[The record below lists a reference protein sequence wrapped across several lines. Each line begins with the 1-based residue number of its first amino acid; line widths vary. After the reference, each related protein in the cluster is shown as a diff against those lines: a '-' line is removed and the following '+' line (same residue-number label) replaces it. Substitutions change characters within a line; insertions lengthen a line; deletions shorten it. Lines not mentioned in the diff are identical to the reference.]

1 MQCESRRDESQ
12 QDEARR
18 GPGQRGPIKEVV
30 TTDTFRLRSRL
41 TALDVECQG
50 SNGLL
55 LARGTGAWLLAALR
69 RHHLLHVPLRIELLV
84 RRIWVLCR
92 GARRGLCG
100 RSLLRQSRHL
110 EGWHLRGRLL
120 LLLGLV
126 LPIARHSGL
135 LLLLLL

>member
-1 MQCESRRDESQ
+1 MKCDSRRDESQ

-55 LARGTGAWLLAALR
+55 LLARSTCAWLLALC

-92 GARRGLCG
+92 GAGRGLCG
-100 RSLLRQSRHL
+100 CSLLWQSRHL

-126 LPIARHSGL
+126 LPVACHSGL
-135 LLLLLL
+135 LLLL

>member
-1 MQCESRRDESQ
+1 MQCESRRDGSQ

-55 LARGTGAWLLAALR
+55 LARSTGAWLLAALR
-69 RHHLLHVPLRIELLV
+69 RHHLLHLRH
-84 RRIWVLCR
+84 R
-92 GARRGLCG
+92 
-100 RSLLRQSRHL
+100 
-110 EGWHLRGRLL
+110 
-120 LLLGLV
+120 
-126 LPIARHSGL
+126 
-135 LLLLLL
+135 